1 MNARKGLGALL
12 GAGILGLAAVGSVT
26 ATPPAYAITV
36 NKTADPPLVPVDG
49 ADVTFTVT
57 VEATTG
63 DFHTVVV
70 HDSLAGCTLSGPTGD
85 VGSDGVLSEGETWTW
100 TCTVADVTPETSN
113 TATVNACHNS
123 SPNCNQDTQDVG
135 GSDQVTVGLCE
146 SDCPTNS
153 PSESASESASTSVSP
168 SSSGGGVGQTNV
180 PPTDVLGP
188 TGKSGPADSAW
199 LLVVALG
206 VLLASLVVLRPNTVR
221 RHR

>member
-1 MNARKGLGALL
+1 MNGRKGLVALL
-12 GAGILGLAAVGSVT
+12 GAGLLVMAAVGSAAAT
-26 ATPPAYAITV
+26 APQYAITV
-36 NKTADPPLVPVDG
+36 TKTADPPAVSVDG

-57 VEATTG
+57 VEAKTG
-63 DFHTVVV
+63 DFHTVNVS
-70 HDSLAGCTLSGPTGD
+70 DSLGGCTLSGPTGD
-85 VGSDGVLSEGETWTW
+85 VGSDGVLSEGETWTY

-113 TATVNACHNS
+113 TATVDACHNS
-123 SPNCNQDTQDVG
+123 SPNCNQQTHDVG

-153 PSESASESASTSVSP
+153 PSESASASASTSVSP
-168 SSSGGGVGQTNV
+168 STSGGGVGQTNV

-188 TGKSGPADSAW
+188 TGTSGPADSAW

-206 VLLASLVVLRPNTVR
+206 VLLASLVVLRPNTAR